1 MSEMFT
7 TYEYVVAQKAEGR
20 FLVRKILFL
29 LLYVVYIVSLLL
41 VGVITR
47 IGIPLLALV
56 PVTTWILVF
65 FTWRYAKV
73 EYEYSLTSG
82 QLTFSEIYGGRSRK
96 KKMEMRLR
104 DAVHIRPRD
113 EKMTESLADA
123 YAPEEVYH
131 AVPSRDARD
140 VYVMLYANEAGKHC
154 AFCFVATEQALK
166 IMKYYN
172 AGATVVRP
180 TER

>member
-20 FLVRKILFL
+20 FLLRKLLFL

-73 EYEYSLTSG
+73 EYE
-82 QLTFSEIYGGRSRK
+82 
-96 KKMEMRLR
+96 
-104 DAVHIRPRD
+104 
-113 EKMTESLADA
+113 
-123 YAPEEVYH
+123 
-131 AVPSRDARD
+131 
-140 VYVMLYANEAGKHC
+140 
-154 AFCFVATEQALK
+154 
-166 IMKYYN
+166 
-172 AGATVVRP
+172 
-180 TER
+180 